1 MTEAEART
9 RVSQAITRIAG
20 KLMPQEAHY
29 VEWDM
34 ALNAREWEAMA
45 ALMQEISRVAMSAA
59 KDAEEAA
66 LEARAGAPA
75 LESD

>member
-1 MTEAEART
+1 MTEADARE

-20 KLMPQEAHY
+20 KLMPQESHY

-66 LEARAGAPA
+66 REARAGAPA
-75 LESD
+75 LEPD